1 MKKRAYRAV
10 DVKQISPEQL
20 LLEPDM
26 KVVLGIDIA
35 KEQNFCSVMDTHRQV
50 LATVKWQHPFET
62 PKFIEFAQKFSKL
75 EVAME
80 PSGTYGDPIKYQLE
94 KSGITVFR
102 VSPKRSHDAAE
113 VYDGVPSLHDAKSA
127 AIIAKLH
134 LDGASERWDSKE
146 LHERDLFAAITTLD
160 TLTHQFHQH
169 TNKLEALMG
178 RHWPEINKYF
188 KFSQVTYLKLASEI
202 GGACQVASKQQ
213 EARTLMKKTAGSWLK
228 AEKLEGVIKAAATS
242 VGVPMTHGELTEFK
256 YLASRTLELKR
267 ELDKCKH
274 KVEKLSQD
282 NEASKHIGNVVGKAT
297 SAVFIS
303 FCGDPLK
310 YHSCNHWLK
319 SFGLNLKEKSS
330 GKYKGRLTITKRGSG
345 RSRKWL
351 YFAVLRLLQ
360 KDAIVKAW
368 YARKVER
375 DGGIKKK
382 AITAIMRK
390 LVKALWHVARGRKFD
405 TSKLFDVQKL
415 RLAN

>member
-1 MKKRAYRAV
+1 MKKKAYRAL
-10 DVKQISPEQL
+10 DVKQIKPEQL
-20 LLEPDM
+20 LLDQDT
-26 KVVLGIDIA
+26 KVVFGIDVA
-35 KEQNFCSVMDTHRQV
+35 KEQNFCSVMDTNRQV

-62 PKFIEFAQKFSKL
+62 PKFVEFAQKFSNL

-94 KSGITVFR
+94 KAGITVFR

-146 LHERDLFAAITTLD
+146 SHERDLFAAITTLD
-160 TLTHQFHQH
+160 TLTQQFHQH

-178 RHWPEINKYF
+178 RHWPEISKYF

-202 GGACQVASKQQ
+202 GGACQVALRPE
-213 EARTLMKKTAGSWLK
+213 EARTLMKKTAGFWLSN
-228 AEKLEGVIKAAATS
+228 EKLEGIIKSAATS
-242 VGVPMTHGELTEFK
+242 IGVPMTQGELTEFK

-267 ELDKCKH
+267 ELDKCKQ
-274 KVEKLSQD
+274 KIEKLSQG
-282 NEASKHIGNVVGKAT
+282 NEAGKNIGNVVGKAT
-297 SAVFIS
+297 AAVIVS

-310 YHSCNHWLK
+310 YHSCHHWLK

-330 GKYKGRLTITKRGSG
+330 GKYKGRLMITKRGSG

-351 YFAVLRLLQ
+351 YFAVLRLVQ
-360 KDAIVKAW
+360 KDEIVKAW
-368 YARKVER
+368 YIKKVER

-382 AITAIMRK
+382 AIIALMRK
-390 LVKALWHVARGRKFD
+390 LVKALWHVARGKRFN

-415 RLAN
+415 GLAN